1 MSGVAGGSRIE
12 KEDVQGTFD
21 KYVKDILEKIP
32 GFKKASLSGS
42 VKTGDK
48 PDYGDLDLITWFE
61 GKDKRE
67 VKQRIIEIIKAQPDS
82 IIVPFKSEK
91 YVGKKYYNSG
101 EIITNLF
108 PIEGKQGEYIQVD
121 NIIALTEEE
130 HGFKN
135 NFLDLPA
142 EKQGLILGLIKI
154 VLLEKEP
161 QQVFKTLG
169 IEKLPSLAE
178 DEEFEFNLSS
188 GKLTL
193 RKVKLKEFKTIKKEE
208 IWSSTNWQDIETLL
222 TGIGINAKG
231 TFNELLK
238 DIKTKLKHPRSKNR
252 IRGIFNSMIS
262 VKSGEVGT
270 AKGNNKEKAIN
281 EVNKLLEETGTGTVG
296 LYAGGFKPPHKAH
309 FNNAKF
315 LAKKVDSLIIFIGP
329 KVREGVKITAE
340 QSRDIWQIYS
350 KHINTP
356 VKIIT
361 SETSPIRDI
370 YTFADENLENY
381 EKIITGA
388 LPEEIRKFA
397 YFEKNKEKY
406 SNVEIL
412 ELPRIGS
419 IASKFSA
426 TSIRSSVHFLKKG
439 EWVPSE
445 LSEKDKEAVISIAMM
460 NAPSEKEIQMQEAL
474 DNKLDTMFTSE
485 EEVKEGMNGSAT
497 APKGVIQ
504 SSKRAELVDIYRQL
518 RDSIDTQEF
527 ELGFHQDHISIRVKD
542 ENRKLGYDYTPYMAS
557 ILEYMIDEGMNILPL
572 PEVKVKEDITESANF
587 FGKTAYYDPN
597 NKEVVLYVK
606 DRHPKDVMRSFA
618 HEMIHHLQNLEGRLG
633 GVATSNTNE
642 DSSLMELEKE
652 AYLQGNITFRNWEDK
667 VKNVEKA
674 IVGDRIKEAKEEV
687 TDSMVVVLSRNDNQ
701 INLYNLKT
709 NEALGNINTYGNEV
723 NAVAAKK
730 GYGPLMYELGMANIY
745 PKGLQSDRRGN
756 TEAPAEAVWKKYIEG
771 ASPNIKVEKLTPKDR
786 DYRTTY
792 AGDGYDSSYIPDF
805 YNYKFYNP
813 NTTTL
818 KQLIQKGNT
827 LSDELRKKIILD
839 NDKLYNDLVN
849 EAIVGDKIEC
859 DNCDWSW
866 DIVSGGDDLFICHK
880 CGHDN
885 KPTGK

>member
-1 MSGVAGGSRIE
+1 MSGVAGGNRIE
-12 KEDVQGTFD
+12 KSDVQRTFD
-21 KYVKDILEKIP
+21 KYTKEILEKIP

-42 VKTGDK
+42 VKVGTK

-61 GKDKRE
+61 GEDKKE
-67 VKQRIIEIIKAQPDS
+67 VKQRIIKLVTSQSDS
-82 IIVPFKSEK
+82 VIVPFKSEK
-91 YVGKKYYNSG
+91 YSGKKYYNSG
-101 EIITNLF
+101 EIITILY
-108 PIEGKQGEYIQVD
+108 PIEGKQDEYIQVD

-130 HGFKN
+130 HSFKN

-142 EKQGLILGLIKI
+142 EKQGLILGLVKI
-154 VLLEKEP
+154 VLLEKSP
-161 QQVFKTLG
+161 QEVLTSLG
-169 IEKLPSLAE
+169 ITDTPTLAD
-178 DEEFEFNLSS
+178 DEELEFNLSS

-193 RKVKLKEFKTIKKEE
+193 RKVKLKDFKTVKREDL
-208 IWSSTNWQDIETLL
+208 WSSTNWE
-222 TGIGINAKG
+222 
-231 TFNELLK
+231 
-238 DIKTKLKHPRSKNR
+238 DIKTLLKGVELEGTFEELLDDIRNKLKNPRSKNR
-252 IRGIFNSMIS
+252 IKGIFNSMIS

-270 AKGNNKEKAIN
+270 LKGDNKEKAIDK
-281 EVNKLLEETGTGTVG
+281 VNTLLEEAGTGTIG

-315 LAKKVDSLIIFIGP
+315 LAKKVDSLVIFIGP

-340 QSRDIWQIYS
+340 QSKDIWQIYS
-350 KHINTP
+350 KHISTP
-356 VKIIT
+356 VKIII

-370 YTFADENLENY
+370 YAFADENLDNY

-388 LPEEIRKFA
+388 LPEEIKKFA
-397 YFEKNKEKY
+397 YFERNKDKY

-412 ELPRIGS
+412 ELPRIGN
-419 IASKFSA
+419 ITSKFSA
-426 TSIRSSVHFLKKG
+426 TSIRGSIHFLKRG
-439 EWVPSE
+439 EWIPTE
-445 LSEKDKEAVISIAMM
+445 LSEKDKEVVIGIAMM

-474 DNKLDTMFTSE
+474 NNTLDTVFTSE

-504 SSKRAELVDIYRQL
+504 SSKRAELVDIYKQL

-674 IVGDRIKEAKEEV
+674 
-687 TDSMVVVLSRNDNQ
+687 
-701 INLYNLKT
+701 
-709 NEALGNINTYGNEV
+709 
-723 NAVAAKK
+723 
-730 GYGPLMYELGMANIY
+730 
-745 PKGLQSDRRGN
+745 
-756 TEAPAEAVWKKYIEG
+756 
-771 ASPNIKVEKLTPKDR
+771 VE
-786 DYRTTY
+786 
-792 AGDGYDSSYIPDF
+792 S
-805 YNYKFYNP
+805 
-813 NTTTL
+813 
-818 KQLIQKGNT
+818 
-827 LSDELRKKIILD
+827 
-839 NDKLYNDLVN
+839 
-849 EAIVGDKIEC
+849 DKIEC
-859 DNCDWSW
+859 DKCGWSW
-866 DIVSGGDDLFICHK
+866 NVADGGNDLFICHK

-885 KPTGK
+885 EPTGR

>member
-1 MSGVAGGSRIE
+1 MSGVAGGNRIE
-12 KEDVQGTFD
+12 KSDVQRTFD
-21 KYVKDILEKIP
+21 RYTKDILEKIP

-42 VKTGDK
+42 VKVGTK

-61 GKDKRE
+61 GEDKKE
-67 VKQRIIEIIKAQPDS
+67 VKQRIIKLVTSQPDS

-91 YVGKKYYNSG
+91 YTGKKYYNSG
-101 EIITNLF
+101 EIITVLF
-108 PIEGKQGEYIQVD
+108 PIQGKQDEYIQVD
-121 NIIALTEEE
+121 NIIALSEQE
-130 HGFKN
+130 HSFKN
-135 NFLDLPA
+135 SFLDLPA
-142 EKQGLILGLIKI
+142 EKQGLILGLVKVI
-154 VLLEKEP
+154 LLERSP
-161 QQVFKTLG
+161 QEVLSSLG
-169 IEKLPSLAE
+169 INNIPPLAD
-178 DEEFEFNLSS
+178 DEELEFNLSS

-193 RKVKLKEFKTIKKEE
+193 RKVKLKDFKTVKREDL
-208 IWSSTNWQDIETLL
+208 WSSTNWQDIKTLL
-222 TGIGINAKG
+222 TGIELEGS
-231 TFNELLK
+231 FEELLADVK
-238 DIKTKLKHPRSKNR
+238 SKLKNPRSKNR
-252 IRGIFNSMIS
+252 IKGIFNSMIS

-270 AKGNNKEKAIN
+270 PKGDNKEKAIN
-281 EVNKLLEETGTGTVG
+281 KVNTLLEKAGTGTVG

-388 LPEEIRKFA
+388 LPEEISKFA

-426 TSIRSSVHFLKKG
+426 TSIRSSIYFLKNG
-439 EWVPSE
+439 DWVPSE
-445 LSEKDKEAVISIAMM
+445 LSEEDKETVITIAMM

-474 DNKLDTMFTSE
+474 DSTLDELFTT
-485 EEVKEGMNGSAT
+485 EVKEGFAGT
-497 APKGVIQ
+497 HIAPSGVLQ
-504 SSKRAELVDIYRQL
+504 SSKRAQLVDLYKQL
-518 RDSIDTQEF
+518 MNIVDDEEF
-527 ELGFHQDHISIRVKD
+527 TLSFDQSSISIKNKD
-542 ENRKLGYDYTPYMAS
+542 EDTKIGYDYTPYMAS

-572 PEVKVKEDITESANF
+572 PEVKVKKDITESANF

-606 DRHPKDVMRSFA
+606 DRHPKDVMRSFT

-652 AYLQGNITFRNWEDK
+652 AYLKGNITFRNWEDK

-674 IVGDRIKEAKEEV
+674 I
-687 TDSMVVVLSRNDNQ
+687 DS
-701 INLYNLKT
+701 
-709 NEALGNINTYGNEV
+709 
-723 NAVAAKK
+723 
-730 GYGPLMYELGMANIY
+730 
-745 PKGLQSDRRGN
+745 
-756 TEAPAEAVWKKYIEG
+756 
-771 ASPNIKVEKLTPKDR
+771 
-786 DYRTTY
+786 
-792 AGDGYDSSYIPDF
+792 
-805 YNYKFYNP
+805 
-813 NTTTL
+813 
-818 KQLIQKGNT
+818 
-827 LSDELRKKIILD
+827 
-839 NDKLYNDLVN
+839 
-849 EAIVGDKIEC
+849 DKIEC
-859 DNCDWSW
+859 DKCGWSW
-866 DIVSGGDDLFICHK
+866 KIEDGGNDLFICHK

>member
-1 MSGVAGGSRIE
+1 MSGVAGGNRIE
-12 KEDVQGTFD
+12 KSDVQRTFD
-21 KYVKDILEKIP
+21 KYTKEILEKIP

-42 VKTGDK
+42 VKVGTK

-61 GKDKRE
+61 GEDKRE
-67 VKQRIIEIIKAQPDS
+67 VKQRIIKLVTSQSDNV
-82 IIVPFKSEK
+82 IVPFKSEK
-91 YVGKKYYNSG
+91 YSGKKYYNSG
-101 EIITNLF
+101 EIITVLY
-108 PIEGKQGEYIQVD
+108 PIEGKQDEYIQVD
-121 NIIALTEEE
+121 NIIALSEQE
-130 HGFKN
+130 HSFKN
-135 NFLDLPA
+135 SFLDLPA
-142 EKQGLILGLIKI
+142 EKQGLILGLVKVI
-154 VLLEKEP
+154 LLEKPP
-161 QQVFKTLG
+161 QEVISSLG
-169 IEKLPSLAE
+169 IKNIPPLAD
-178 DEEFEFNLSS
+178 DEELEFNLSS

-193 RKVKLKEFKTIKKEE
+193 RKVKLKDFKTVKREDL
-208 IWSSTNWQDIETLL
+208 WSSTNWE
-222 TGIGINAKG
+222 
-231 TFNELLK
+231 
-238 DIKTKLKHPRSKNR
+238 DIKTLLKGIELEGSFEELLADVKSKLKNPRSKNR
-252 IRGIFNSMIS
+252 IKGIFNSMIS

-270 AKGNNKEKAIN
+270 PKGDNKERAIN
-281 EVNKLLEETGTGTVG
+281 KVNTLLEEAGTGTVG

-340 QSRDIWQIYS
+340 QSKDIWQIYS
-350 KHINTP
+350 KHISTP
-356 VKIIT
+356 VKIII

-370 YTFADENLENY
+370 YAFADENLDNY

-388 LPEEIRKFA
+388 LPEEIKKFA
-397 YFEKNKEKY
+397 YFERNKDKY

-412 ELPRIGS
+412 ELPRIGN
-419 IASKFSA
+419 ITSKFSA
-426 TSIRSSVHFLKKG
+426 TSIRGSIHFLKRG
-439 EWVPSE
+439 EWIPTE
-445 LSEKDKEAVISIAMM
+445 LSEKDKEVVIGIAMM

-474 DNKLDTMFTSE
+474 NNTLDTVFTSE

-504 SSKRAELVDIYRQL
+504 SSKRAELVDIYKQL

-597 NKEVVLYVK
+597 NKEVVLYIK

-674 IVGDRIKEAKEEV
+674 I
-687 TDSMVVVLSRNDNQ
+687 DS
-701 INLYNLKT
+701 
-709 NEALGNINTYGNEV
+709 
-723 NAVAAKK
+723 
-730 GYGPLMYELGMANIY
+730 
-745 PKGLQSDRRGN
+745 
-756 TEAPAEAVWKKYIEG
+756 
-771 ASPNIKVEKLTPKDR
+771 
-786 DYRTTY
+786 
-792 AGDGYDSSYIPDF
+792 
-805 YNYKFYNP
+805 
-813 NTTTL
+813 
-818 KQLIQKGNT
+818 
-827 LSDELRKKIILD
+827 
-839 NDKLYNDLVN
+839 
-849 EAIVGDKIEC
+849 DKIEC
-859 DNCDWSW
+859 DECGWSW
-866 DIVSGGDDLFICHK
+866 KIADGGNDLFICHK

>member
-12 KEDVQGTFD
+12 KRDVQGTFD

-42 VKTGDK
+42 VKTGTK

-82 IIVPFKSEK
+82 VIVPFKSKK

-108 PIEGKQGEYIQVD
+108 PIEGKQGQYIQVD

-142 EKQGLILGLIKI
+142 EKQGLILGLVKV
-154 VLLEKEP
+154 VLLEKDP

-169 IEKLPSLAE
+169 IEKLPSLVE

-193 RKVKLKEFKTIKKEE
+193 RKVKLKDFKTIKKEE

-222 TGIGINAKG
+222 TEIGINAKG

-238 DIKTKLKHPRSKNR
+238 DITTKLKHPRSKNR

-329 KVREGVKITAE
+329 KVREGVEITAE

-356 VKIIT
+356 VKIII

-388 LPEEIRKFA
+388 LPEEIKKFA

-406 SNVEIL
+406 NNVEIL

-426 TSIRSSVHFLKKG
+426 TSIRSSIHFLKEG
-439 EWVPSE
+439 DWVPSE
-445 LSEKDKEAVISIAMM
+445 LSEKDKETVINIAMI
-460 NAPSEKEIQMQEAL
+460 NTPSEREIQMQEAL
-474 DNKLDTMFTSE
+474 NDTLDELFTT
-485 EEVKEGMNGSAT
+485 EVKEGFAGT
-497 APKGVIQ
+497 HIAPSGVLQ
-504 SSKRAELVDIYRQL
+504 SSKRAQLVDLYKQL
-518 RDSIDTQEF
+518 MNIVDDEEF
-527 ELGFHQDHISIRVKD
+527 TLSFDQSSISIKNKD
-542 ENRKLGYDYTPYMAS
+542 EDTKIGYDYTPYMAS

-572 PEVKVKEDITESANF
+572 PEVKVKKDITESANF

-606 DRHPKDVMRSFA
+606 DRHPKDVMRSFT
-618 HEMIHHLQNLEGRLG
+618 HEMIHHLQNLEGRLR

-652 AYLQGNITFRNWEDK
+652 AYLKGNITFRNWEDK

-674 IVGDRIKEAKEEV
+674 I
-687 TDSMVVVLSRNDNQ
+687 DS
-701 INLYNLKT
+701 
-709 NEALGNINTYGNEV
+709 
-723 NAVAAKK
+723 
-730 GYGPLMYELGMANIY
+730 
-745 PKGLQSDRRGN
+745 
-756 TEAPAEAVWKKYIEG
+756 
-771 ASPNIKVEKLTPKDR
+771 
-786 DYRTTY
+786 
-792 AGDGYDSSYIPDF
+792 
-805 YNYKFYNP
+805 
-813 NTTTL
+813 
-818 KQLIQKGNT
+818 
-827 LSDELRKKIILD
+827 
-839 NDKLYNDLVN
+839 
-849 EAIVGDKIEC
+849 DKIEC
-859 DNCDWSW
+859 DKCGWSW
-866 DIVSGGDDLFICHK
+866 KIEDGGNDLFICHK

>member
-12 KEDVQGTFD
+12 KEDVQRTFD
-21 KYVKDILEKIP
+21 KYTKEILEKIP

-42 VKTGDK
+42 VKVGTK

-82 IIVPFKSEK
+82 VIVPFKSEK

-108 PIEGKQGEYIQVD
+108 PIEGKQGQYIQVD

-142 EKQGLILGLIKI
+142 EKQGLILGLVKV
-154 VLLEKEP
+154 VLLEKDP

-169 IEKLPSLAE
+169 IEKLPSLVE

-193 RKVKLKEFKTIKKEE
+193 RKVKLEDFKTIKKEE

-222 TGIGINAKG
+222 TEIGINAKG

-238 DIKTKLKHPRSKNR
+238 DITTKLKHPRSKNR

-356 VKIIT
+356 VKIII

-388 LPEEIRKFA
+388 LPEEIKKFA

-406 SNVEIL
+406 NNVEIL

-426 TSIRSSVHFLKKG
+426 TSIRSSIHFLKEG
-439 EWVPSE
+439 DWIPSE
-445 LSEKDKEAVISIAMM
+445 LSEKDKETVINIAMI
-460 NAPSEKEIQMQEAL
+460 NTPSEREIQMQEAL
-474 DNKLDTMFTSE
+474 NDTLDELFTT
-485 EEVKEGMNGSAT
+485 EVKEGFAGT
-497 APKGVIQ
+497 HIAPSGVLQ
-504 SSKRAELVDIYRQL
+504 SSKRAQLVDLYKQL
-518 RDSIDTQEF
+518 MNIVDDEEF
-527 ELGFHQDHISIRVKD
+527 TLSFDQSSISIKNKD
-542 ENRKLGYDYTPYMAS
+542 EDTKIGYDYTPYMAS

-572 PEVKVKEDITESANF
+572 PEVKVKKDITESANF

-606 DRHPKDVMRSFA
+606 DRHPKDVMRSFT
-618 HEMIHHLQNLEGRLG
+618 HEMIHHLQNLEGRLR

-652 AYLQGNITFRNWEDK
+652 AYLKGNITFRNWEDK

-674 IVGDRIKEAKEEV
+674 I
-687 TDSMVVVLSRNDNQ
+687 DS
-701 INLYNLKT
+701 
-709 NEALGNINTYGNEV
+709 
-723 NAVAAKK
+723 
-730 GYGPLMYELGMANIY
+730 
-745 PKGLQSDRRGN
+745 
-756 TEAPAEAVWKKYIEG
+756 
-771 ASPNIKVEKLTPKDR
+771 
-786 DYRTTY
+786 
-792 AGDGYDSSYIPDF
+792 
-805 YNYKFYNP
+805 
-813 NTTTL
+813 
-818 KQLIQKGNT
+818 
-827 LSDELRKKIILD
+827 
-839 NDKLYNDLVN
+839 
-849 EAIVGDKIEC
+849 DKIEC
-859 DNCDWSW
+859 DKCGWSW
-866 DIVSGGDDLFICHK
+866 KIEDGGNDLFICHK